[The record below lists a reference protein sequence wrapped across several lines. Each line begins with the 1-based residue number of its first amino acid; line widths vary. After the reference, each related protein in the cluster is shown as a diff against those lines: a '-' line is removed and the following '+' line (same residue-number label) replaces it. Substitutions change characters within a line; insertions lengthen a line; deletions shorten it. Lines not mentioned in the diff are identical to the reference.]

1 MSSADTYSS
10 PATAGAASS
19 GAGGAGGAAGGGG
32 GGAVGGGGGD
42 EWRRDAPKHA
52 PYLEPVSPPDTHHQG

>member
-10 PATAGAASS
+10 PAAAATNS

-32 GGAVGGGGGD
+32 AGGGGD

-52 PYLEPVSPPDTHHQG
+52 PYLEPVSPPDPHHQG